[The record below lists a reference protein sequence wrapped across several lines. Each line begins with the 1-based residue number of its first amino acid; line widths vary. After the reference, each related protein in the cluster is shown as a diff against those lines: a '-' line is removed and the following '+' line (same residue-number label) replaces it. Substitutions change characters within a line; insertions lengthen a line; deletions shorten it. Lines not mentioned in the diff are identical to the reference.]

1 MDSDSTTQLII
12 ILILLFLS
20 AFFSSTET
28 AFTKVNSVRLLA
40 LKEEGNK
47 RAAMALKIL
56 DKYGK
61 MLSAILIGNNV
72 VNLAA
77 SALAT
82 TVAIKINLNV
92 GIATFILTIIV
103 LLFCE
108 IIPKTLSSLRAEKIA
123 LSFAPVINVYMT
135 VLTPLVFLTEG
146 LSKLVIKCLRIDEE
160 GHDTMTEEELRTYV
174 DVSHEDGVIEQEEKK
189 MIINVFEFG
198 DSVAKDIMI
207 PKIDMVCVDVEATFE
222 ETMAIFREH
231 MYTRLPVYEGTTD
244 NIVGILNIKDIIR
257 EESTLDF
264 SVKKL
269 MRNPFFTYEFK
280 HTADLL
286 NEMRKTSDAVAFV
299 LSEYGECEGMIT
311 MEDLLEEIVGE
322 IRDEYDDD
330 EEDLIQKM
338 EENTYLIEGSMKL
351 SDVNDELS
359 TNLKS
364 EDYDSVGGLLI
375 ELLDD
380 RLPEDGESVTTEDG
394 ITLKVSGMEHNRIRK
409 VILTLPSEENKE
421 EE

>member
-1 MDSDSTTQLII
+1 MDSDSTTQLTI
-12 ILILLFLS
+12 ILVLLILS

-28 AFTKVNSVRLLA
+28 AFTKLNSVRLIA

-47 RAAMALKIL
+47 RAGLALKIL

-72 VNLAA
+72 VNLVA

-82 TVAIKINLNV
+82 TVAIKININV
-92 GIATFILTIIV
+92 GVATFILTVLV

-108 IIPKTLSSLRAEKIA
+108 IVPKTISSLKAEKIA
-123 LSFAPVINVYMT
+123 LGFAPVISVYMT
-135 VLTPLVFLTEG
+135 VLTPLVFITDG
-146 LSKLVIKCLRIDEE
+146 LAKLVIKCFKIDDNS
-160 GHDTMTEEELRTYV
+160 HDAMTEEELRTYV

-207 PKIDMVCVDVEATFE
+207 PKIDMVCVSEDATLD

-244 NIVGILNIKDIIR
+244 EIVGVLNIKDIIR
-257 EESTLDF
+257 EEKPEEF
-264 SVKKL
+264 SVRKL
-269 MRNPFFTYEFK
+269 MREPFFTYEFK

-286 NEMRKTSDAVAFV
+286 NEMRKTSDAIAFV

-322 IRDEYDDD
+322 IRDEYDED
-330 EEDLIQKM
+330 EENLIQKM

-351 SDVNDELS
+351 NDINDELG

-375 ELLDD
+375 QLLDD
-380 RLPEDGESVTTEDG
+380 RVPEDGEMVKTEDG

-409 VILTLPSEENKE
+409 VILTLPEETE
-421 EE
+421 EEE